1 MIVGCRAKMSLNVQL
16 REEGEKVRSAELSPL
31 LGFHA
36 GLMVAGSVIM
46 VNLIVAII
54 ITDVKNLVDTSRE
67 QALVNEVPVKSIV
80 V

>member
-1 MIVGCRAKMSLNVQL
+1 MLKISWHTLFRQIICLTVN
-16 REEGEKVRSAELSPL
+16 
-31 LGFHA
+31 A

-67 QALVNEVPVKSIV
+67 QALVNEVYKLSE
-80 V
+80 